1 MKTEE
6 SQFIS
11 LAAAAKMTN
20 YSQDY
25 ISLLCRQGKLKAE
38 KMGRNWVTTKEWVY
52 EYVDK
57 TAGKGASVV
66 PVKVKNTKDAD
77 EDRIK
82 PFELIEE
89 YPPARRPLLGS
100 VVLEAAIFC
109 TASVI
114 LLTNTIGF
122 SNGIREIDDNCNLVQ
137 RAIALQNYSLVR
149 DSLKGN
155 NAEVSD
161 DIGAQTCGASEDVTT
176 SGIMAFD
183 IETDT
188 EIIEAVNTKMEAQ
201 FSEPI
206 DIVVYT
212 DFAIVNYKS
221 DPEKKFLYVIDGE

>member
-66 PVKVKNTKDAD
+66 PVKVKDTKDV
-77 EDRIK
+77 EENRIK
-82 PFELIEE
+82 PFEVIEE

-100 VVLEAAIFC
+100 IVLEAAVFC

-122 SNGIREIDDNCNLVQ
+122 SNGIKEVDDNCSLVQ
-137 RAIALQNYSLVR
+137 RAIALQNYSLIQ

-155 NAEVSD
+155 DADLSD
-161 DIGAQTCGASEDVTT
+161 DVIAPTCGGAGEDVAT

-183 IETDT
+183 VETDAKA
-188 EIIEAVNTKMEAQ
+188 IEAVNAKMATQ

-206 DIVVYT
+206 DVAVYT

-221 DPEKKFLYVIDGE
+221 DPEKKFLYVID